1 MTDRYESDQQR
12 EGNPVKLSP
21 LSPSASRMGGEN
33 GSRAVAHAGRPTGLQ
48 GVAIPS
54 RNRTIRRRVIALY
67 RECSWLT
74 GADVSAAVRW
84 AVLGEKFRRLAELL
98 DRSPEGGVV
107 KVSGGDLEPRKA
119 LAELRAISGEMTKL
133 EASLGITASARAA
146 LGVNVTRLRDLA
158 SAMAE
163 GARDGG

>member
-1 MTDRYESDQQR
+1 MTQA
-12 EGNPVKLSP
+12 
-21 LSPSASRMGGEN
+21 ASVPAVTPQN
-33 GSRAVAHAGRPTGLQ
+33 GSRAVAPVDRPPALV

-54 RNRTIRRRVIALY
+54 RNGTIRRRVIALY

-119 LAELRAISGEMTKL
+119 LAELRALSGEMTKL
-133 EASLGITASARAA
+133 EAALGITASARAA
-146 LGVNVTRLRDLA
+146 LGVNAGRLKDLA
-158 SAMAE
+158 EAMS
-163 GARDGG
+163 GGREDD